1 MVEGVRRLG
10 GQKALKSLV
19 CFVVNGSL
27 RVERYALNEH
37 DWLSINGNYDVGR
50 LSLTADGQ
58 LYTYV
63 ELLMNAQQG

>member
-1 MVEGVRRLG
+1 MVESVRRLG
-10 GQKALKSLV
+10 GQKALKSLA

-37 DWLSINGNYDVGR
+37 DWLSINGNDDVGL

-58 LYTYV
+58 L
-63 ELLMNAQQG
+63 LSLIHI

>member
-1 MVEGVRRLG
+1 MVEGVCRLG

-37 DWLSINGNYDVGR
+37 DWLSIKGNDDVGR

-58 LYTYV
+58 LYTHV
-63 ELLMNAQQG
+63 KLLMNAQQG